1 MLQASNNFRLGAH
14 RFQAVVPIA
23 QLLATAAV
31 LAWVPGNAAKLAT
44 MLLVWAIGF
53 GRITWAE
60 LALMIFVDVIFIPM
74 DIATLKQGAFRFTAP
89 DLLGLPYYEFLIWG
103 FYVLNAIRFLGPD
116 APQGSLARAIGWV
129 VLFALP
135 FSFIQDYRLLFAV
148 SGVVLAIGVGFFHE
162 RRDVAFITYMMA
174 MGAVIEYTGVRSGQW
189 VYDGPTL
196 GGVPLWFTTM
206 WGGVGLFVHR
216 LGLPLMQYRQTA

>member
-1 MLQASNNFRLGAH
+1 MLQASNNFRLDAH
-14 RFQAVVPIA
+14 RFQQLVPIA

-31 LAWVPGNAAKLAT
+31 LAWVPGNAAKLAM

-53 GRITWAE
+53 GRITRTE
-60 LALMIFVDVIFIPM
+60 LALMVCVNAIFIPM

-89 DLLGLPYYEFLIWG
+89 DLLDLPYYEFLMWG
-103 FYVLNAIRFLGPD
+103 FYVLNAIRFLGPA
-116 APQGSLARAIGWV
+116 APQGSVARAFGWV

-135 FSFIQDYRLLFAV
+135 FSFIQDYRLLFVV
-148 SGVVLAIGVGFFHE
+148 SGVVLAIGIGFFHE

-189 VYDGPTL
+189 VYEGLTV
-196 GGVPLWFTTM
+196 GGVPLWFATM

-216 LGLPLMQYRQTA
+216 LGLPLMQYRQTV